1 MSETRPLAPEIIAQV
16 FDLLHDE
23 TVPVQ
28 PFSVQYED
36 FFITADNLRTLDR
49 TNAAT
54 YQLRRGP
61 AEGGQWAGRYPT
73 VRVLLRR
80 KGNKL
85 EQSFQYPHG
94 WRDVVYDLSSAYQ
107 TDTEVLIGIRMVSG
121 SAGRN
126 RWFGR
131 RDGKVE
137 TRTVADMEA
146 LAARL
151 RQELGQLFAAQN
163 PATDLGLPA
172 QWLTVARLPLA
183 TPITL
188 TATSET
194 KTRLLRQLSQALVVG
209 EVLRRA
215 SFGGEA
221 PAPAYYLLGAVHQN
235 ENQQP
240 IDQVSRFLAEGTWE
254 NDDHAQHADRLAQ
267 VRPGDRVAL
276 KSSFAKGSLS
286 ILRVKATGTVQATTA
301 AGHALQVTWDAPF
314 PAFDLPG
321 LGGYRQTVHP
331 LTKPADIAAIFRPA
345 PPVLLMPTHPLNQIL
360 YGPPGTGKTY
370 STTAW
375 ALTLL
380 NTDSRQSVA
389 DIQAHYGGN
398 EEAMR
403 QAYEQYQQQG
413 QIGFVSFHQSF
424 GYEDFVEGIKPVLAE
439 AEDADDAAAGL
450 GYRVEAGIFKAMA
463 ERATYALHVQRQM
476 RLASG
481 SELWA
486 SRKVPFDELYDS
498 FVDLLIG
505 ELVSGNSDDVNFRTK
520 RGSSIVLKSIIPN
533 GDLRFSHQEGDDTS
547 VFLVT
552 KNRLEKLYATEDAL
566 TLTNTEIREAIGK
579 INSSLYWAVLRK
591 LKDHEEKNY
600 GDYKLNTVKIL
611 GSSQSDQLRRALTRP
626 ELAASI
632 ARDFDFTQLTPEDYA
647 QAPRFVLII
656 DEINRGN
663 VASIFG
669 ELISLLEDDKRGGQP
684 HELRLTLPYSKASFV
699 VPPNLYVLGTMNT
712 ADRSVEALDTALR
725 RRFSFHEL
733 APQPQLLRADV
744 AGIDLPRLLAALN
757 ERLEALLD
765 RDHRLGHAW
774 LLPVRDL
781 AGLRTAFSQ
790 KIIPQLQE
798 YFYVHWGRI
807 GQVLGPDFVRR
818 QPPMASLFAG
828 FADDEA
834 GDDPR
839 PRYAITPA
847 EEWSVEAFQRLYA

>member
-1 MSETRPLAPEIIAQV
+1 MSEVRPLAPELLAQV
-16 FDLLHDE
+16 FDLLADE
-23 TVPVQ
+23 TLPVQ
-28 PFSVQYED
+28 PFSVQYEG
-36 FFITADNLRTLDR
+36 FFITADSLQALDR
-49 TNAAT
+49 ANAAT
-54 YQLRRGP
+54 YQLWCGP
-61 AEGGQWAGRYPT
+61 AEAGQWPGRYPT
-73 VRVLLRR
+73 VRVLFRR

-85 EQSFQYPHG
+85 EQAFQYPHG
-94 WRDVVYDLSSAYQ
+94 WRDVVYDLGSAYQ
-107 TDTEVLIGIRMVSG
+107 TDTEVLIGFRMVSG

-137 TRTVADMEA
+137 TRTLADMEA

-151 RQELGQLFAAQN
+151 RQALGQLFAAQN
-163 PATDLGLPA
+163 PATDVGLPA

-183 TPITL
+183 TPTTL
-188 TATSET
+188 AAPADA
-194 KTRLLRQLSQALVVG
+194 KTLLLRQLSQALVVG

-215 SFGGEA
+215 SFGGET
-221 PAPAYYLLGAVHQN
+221 PAPAYYLLGAVHYD

-240 IDQVSRFLAEGTWE
+240 IDQVSRFLAEGSWE
-254 NDDHAQHADRLAQ
+254 NDDRAQHADRLAQ
-267 VRPGDRVAL
+267 VRVGDRVAL
-276 KSSFAKGSLS
+276 KSSFAKGTLS

-301 AGHALQVTWDAPF
+301 AGHVLRVAWDAPF

-321 LGGYRQTVHP
+321 LGGYRQTVH
-331 LTKPADIAAIFRPA
+331 LVTKPEDIAAIFRPA

-375 ALTLL
+375 ALALL
-380 NTDSRQSVA
+380 NINNLPVA
-389 DIQAHYGGN
+389 EVVAHYGGN

-403 QAYEQYQQQG
+403 QAYEQYRQQG

-424 GYEDFVEGIKPVLAE
+424 GYEDFVEGIKPVLTE
-439 AEDADDAAAGL
+439 AEDADEAAAGL
-450 GYRVEAGIFKAMA
+450 GYRVEAGIFKSMA
-463 ERATYALHVQRQM
+463 ERATYALHVQRQG
-476 RLASG
+476 RLATLG
-481 SELWA
+481 NGRPPITLD
-486 SRKVPFDELYDS
+486 FDALFALFS
-498 FVDLLIG
+498 
-505 ELVSGNSDDVNFRTK
+505 TK
-520 RGSSIVLKSIIPN
+520 LQEQLATAEPGTIRFATKSNTQVVLKSISTKGNFIFYHAN
-533 GDLRFSHQEGDDTS
+533 GSPESTFAVSKMRFAKLYQAFPTVEAITNVDQDITAAIGGANTS
-547 VFLVT
+547 VFWAFFRAFKEFEQQQNQQVAAAP
-552 KNRLEKLYATEDAL
+552 ATQLSPA
-566 TLTNTEIREAIGK
+566 
-579 INSSLYWAVLRK
+579 
-591 LKDHEEKNY
+591 
-600 GDYKLNTVKIL
+600 
-611 GSSQSDQLRRALTRP
+611 DQLRQALSRP

-669 ELISLLEDDKRGGQP
+669 ELITLLEDDKRGGQP

-757 ERLEALLD
+757 ERLALLLD

-781 AGLRTAFSQ
+781 AGLRAAFSQ

-798 YFYVHWGRI
+798 YFYGHWGRI
-807 GQVLGPDFVRR
+807 GQVLGPGFVRR
-818 QPPMASLFAG
+818 QLPAASLFAS

-834 GDDPR
+834 GDDPS
-839 PRYAITPA
+839 PR
-847 EEWSVEAFQRLYA
+847 

>member
-1 MSETRPLAPEIIAQV
+1 MSEVRPLAPEIIAQV
-16 FDLLHDE
+16 FDLLNNE

-28 PFSVQYED
+28 PFSVQYQA
-36 FFITADNLRTLDR
+36 FFITADNLRALDR

-61 AEGGQWAGRYPT
+61 AEAGQWTGRYPT

-85 EQSFQYPHG
+85 EQAFQYPHG
-94 WRDVVYDLSSAYQ
+94 WRDIVYDLGSAYQ
-107 TDTEVLIGIRMVSG
+107 TDAEVLIGFRMVSG

-137 TRTVADMEA
+137 TRTPQDMEL

-151 RQELGQLFAAQN
+151 RQELGQLFATQN
-163 PATDLGLPA
+163 PPTDAGLPV

-183 TPITL
+183 APATLAATP
-188 TATSET
+188 ET
-194 KTRLLRQLSQALVVG
+194 KTLLLRQLAQALVVG
-209 EVLRRA
+209 EVLRRE
-215 SFGGEA
+215 SFGDA
-221 PAPAYYLLGAVHQN
+221 AQPPAYYLLGAV
-235 ENQQP
+235 NQQN
-240 IDQVSRFLAEGTWE
+240 IDQVSRFLAEGIWE
-254 NDDHAQHADRLAQ
+254 NDDRAQHGDRVAQ
-267 VRPGDRVAL
+267 LRPGDRVAL
-276 KSSFAKGSLS
+276 KSSFAKGTVS

-301 AGHALQVTWDAPF
+301 AGHTLQVAWDAPF

-331 LTKPADIAAIFRPA
+331 LTKPEDIAAVFRLA
-345 PPVLLMPTHPLNQIL
+345 PPTSPMPTHPLNQIL

-370 STTAW
+370 GTTAW
-375 ALTLL
+375 ALALL
-380 NTDSRQSVA
+380 NTNNLPVA
-389 DIQAHYGGN
+389 EVVAHYGGN
-398 EEAMR
+398 DEALR
-403 QAYEQYQQQG
+403 QAYEQYRQRG
-413 QIGFVSFHQSF
+413 QVGFVSFHQSF
-424 GYEDFVEGIKPVLAE
+424 GYEDFVEGIKPVLVE
-439 AEDADDAAAGL
+439 AEDADEDAANL

-463 ERATYALHVQRQM
+463 ERATYALHLQRQR

-481 SELWA
+481 GEIWE
-486 SRKVPFDELYDS
+486 SRKVSFDELYDS
-498 FVDLLIG
+498 FIDSLHDELLNG
-505 ELVSGNSDDVNFRTK
+505 SSGDVNFRTR
-520 RGSSIVLKSIIPN
+520 RGNPIILKSIIPN
-533 GDLRFSHQEGDDTS
+533 GNLRFYHQEGDESS

-552 KNRLEKLYATEDAL
+552 KSRLEKLYAVREAV
-566 TLTNTEIREAIGK
+566 TLTNIEIREVVGK
-579 INSSLYWAVLRK
+579 VNSSLYWAVLRK
-591 LKDHEEKNY
+591 MKDHEERKFGN
-600 GDYKLNTVKIL
+600 YKLNTSKIL
-611 GSSQSDQLRRALTRP
+611 ELSESDYLRQALNQP
-626 ELAASI
+626 ELAASV
-632 ARDFDFTQLTPEDYA
+632 ARDFDFSQLTPEDYA

-656 DEINRGN
+656 DEINWGN

-757 ERLEALLD
+757 ERLEQLLD

-781 AGLRTAFSQ
+781 DGLRAAFSQ

-798 YFYVHWGRI
+798 YFYGHWGRI
-807 GQVLGPDFVRR
+807 GQVLGRDFVRR
-818 QPPMASLFAG
+818 KPITVALMPG
-828 FADDEA
+828 FAEDDTSGEET
-834 GDDPR
+834 G
-839 PRYAITPA
+839 PRYEITPVDA
-847 EEWSVEAFQRLYA
+847 WSVAAFQGLY

>member
-1 MSETRPLAPEIIAQV
+1 MSEVRPLAPEIIAQI

-23 TVPVQ
+23 TLLVQ
-28 PFSVQYED
+28 AFSVQHES
-36 FFITADNLRTLDR
+36 FFITADRLQTLDR

-61 AEGGQWAGRYPT
+61 AEAGQWAGRYPT

-85 EQSFQYPHG
+85 EQAFQYPHG
-94 WRDVVYDLSSAYQ
+94 WREVVYDLGSAYQ
-107 TDTEVLIGIRMVSG
+107 TDTEVLIGFRMVSG

-137 TRTVADMEA
+137 TRTLPDMEA

-151 RQELGQLFAAQN
+151 RQELGQLFATQN
-163 PATDLGLPA
+163 PATDTGLPA

-183 TPITL
+183 TPTTL
-188 TATSET
+188 AATADT
-194 KTRLLRQLSQALVVG
+194 KTRLLRQLAQALVVG
-209 EVLRRA
+209 EVLRRE
-215 SFGGEA
+215 SFGGDA
-221 PAPAYYLLGAVHQN
+221 QTPAYYLLGAVHQD

-240 IDQVSRFLAEGTWE
+240 SDQVSRFLAEGIWE
-254 NDDHAQHADRLAQ
+254 NDDRAQHADRLAQ
-267 VRPGDRVAL
+267 LRPGDRVAL
-276 KSSFAKGSLS
+276 KSSFAKGTLS

-301 AGHALQVTWDAPF
+301 AGHALQVAWDASF

-331 LTKPADIAAIFRPA
+331 LTKPEDIAAVFRLA
-345 PPVLLMPTHPLNQIL
+345 PPASPMPTHPLNQIL

-375 ALTLL
+375 ALALL
-380 NTDSRQSVA
+380 NTSRQSVA
-389 DIQAHYGGN
+389 DVQAHYGGHD
-398 EEAMR
+398 EAMR
-403 QAYEQYQQQG
+403 QAYEQYRRQG

-439 AEDADDAAAGL
+439 AADTDEDAANL

-463 ERATYALHVQRQM
+463 ERATYALHVQRQA
-476 RLASG
+476 RLAVSG
-481 SELWA
+481 EVLTNEA
-486 SRKVPFDELYDS
+486 MPFDELFDS
-498 FVDLLIG
+498 FIDSLQTRLIKEGFTSVEFETKTG
-505 ELVSGNSDDVNFRTK
+505 EKV
-520 RGSSIVLKSIIPN
+520 VLKEIN
-533 GDLRFSHQEGDDTS
+533 AKGDLRFYHRNSGEN
-547 VFLVT
+547 FIFPVT
-552 KNRLEKLYATEDAL
+552 KSRLAKMHTVFPAL
-566 TLTNTEIREAIGK
+566 DVKNSEIRKVIGGV
-579 INSSLYWAVLRK
+579 NSSIHWAVLK
-591 LKDHEEKNY
+591 AFKEFEQQNQAAAPI
-600 GDYKLNTVKIL
+600 VQP
-611 GSSQSDQLRRALTRP
+611 SPADQLRRALDQP
-626 ELAASI
+626 ELAANI
-632 ARDFDFTQLTPEDYA
+632 ARDFDFSQLTADDYA

-669 ELISLLEDDKRGGQP
+669 ELITLLEDDKRGGQP
-684 HELRLTLPYSKASFV
+684 HELRLTLPYSKASFM

-744 AGIDLPRLLAALN
+744 EGIDLARLLAALN
-757 ERLEALLD
+757 ERLETLLD

-781 AGLRTAFSQ
+781 AGLRAAFSQ

-798 YFYVHWGRI
+798 YFYGHWGRI
-807 GQVLGPDFVRR
+807 GQVLGPGFVRR
-818 QPPMASLFAG
+818 KSPTASLFAG
-828 FADDEA
+828 FADEEA
-834 GDDPR
+834 ADDPS
-839 PRYAITPA
+839 PRYDITPA
-847 EEWSVEAFQRLYA
+847 EEWSAEAFQRLY